1 MAGKASMSKHLARV
15 LGILFLLLAFSPGYS
30 ASAGAPSDQLRA
42 GIDRV
47 FQILRANLPLRRVAI
62 ITAAS
67 DLFDFGEMARR
78 SLGRH
83 WTQRTIAEREEFVRV
98 FTTLVQHTYISRVDQ
113 RGTGDIVVKD
123 EVLDGQSALVRTT
136 LRVSAGQLLALDYRM
151 HNVDDRWKV
160 YDLDAGGVSVVG
172 SYRAQFDKII
182 RTSSYESLVSKL
194 RSRETAS
201 AERPIA
207 TGRENAP

>member
-15 LGILFLLLAFSPGYS
+15 LGILFLLLAFSPGRS

-47 FQILRANLPLRRVAI
+47 FQILRDPGLEGDANLPLRRVAI

-113 RGTGDIVVKD
+113 LPRAIRQDHPD
-123 EVLDGQSALVRTT
+123 LLVREPG
-136 LRVSAGQLLALDYRM
+136 LQAQVARDRVRGAPHRHGTRE
-151 HNVDDRWKV
+151 
-160 YDLDAGGVSVVG
+160 
-172 SYRAQFDKII
+172 RAVM
-182 RTSSYESLVSKL
+182 RTW
-194 RSRETAS
+194 RSMWE
-201 AERPIA
+201 
-207 TGRENAP
+207 

>member
-15 LGILFLLLAFSPGYS
+15 LGILFLLLAFSPGRS

-113 RGTGDIVVKD
+113 LPRAIRQDHPD
-123 EVLDGQSALVRTT
+123 LLVREPG
-136 LRVSAGQLLALDYRM
+136 LQAQVARDRVRGAPHRHGTRE
-151 HNVDDRWKV
+151 
-160 YDLDAGGVSVVG
+160 
-172 SYRAQFDKII
+172 RAVM
-182 RTSSYESLVSKL
+182 RTW
-194 RSRETAS
+194 RSMWE
-201 AERPIA
+201 
-207 TGRENAP
+207 